1 MFREATLVRTLLHK
15 SAVEAGGERGGANSE
30 RGGANSERGRV
41 RALTLY
47 QTRALSQPRLGNHQ
61 RATRCLIQ
69 GNYTLPVNYKFIT
82 ADGFEH
88 FKYPNSKYR
97 NPVNPKIVTTV
108 LFKLVLE
115 TSHLKLL
122 Y

>member
-15 SAVEAGGERGGANSE
+15 SAVEAGGEC
-30 RGGANSERGRV
+30 GGANSERGRV

-47 QTRALSQPRLGNHQ
+47 QTRALSQPRVGNHQ
-61 RATRCLIQ
+61 RATRCLIH

>member
-1 MFREATLVRTLLHK
+1 MSVTAETSPALAAVNVGGKYIWELGQVR
-15 SAVEAGGERGGANSE
+15 VW
-30 RGGANSERGRV
+30 
-41 RALTLY
+41 TLY
-47 QTRALSQPRLGNHQ
+47 QTRALSQPHLGNHQ
-61 RATRCLIQ
+61 RATPCLIH

-88 FKYPNSKYR
+88 FKYPKSKYR

-115 TSHLKLL
+115 TSH
-122 Y
+122 